1 MPNRETHGWIG
12 AGLGLTAG
20 VILSD
25 NLPTEA
31 RWIYSLAAGVG
42 GTFGGVMPDV
52 LEPAIHAHHRDV
64 CHSVAAGSGLSLGGL
79 GAASSSAK
87 ELRGEA
93 AGFRAMRLALPE
105 GDHRRTSMAAR
116 EFLIYAL
123 LGFSAGFVAGYLS
136 HLVADAAT
144 PRGIPVVARRV
155 G

>member
-1 MPNRETHGWIG
+1 MPNRRAHGWIG
-12 AGLGLTAG
+12 AGFGLTAG
-20 VILSD
+20 VIFSD
-25 NLPTEA
+25 DLPTEA

-42 GTFGGVMPDV
+42 GTIGGVMPDV

-64 CHSVAAGSGLSLGGL
+64 CHSVAAGGGLSFGGL
-79 GAASSSAK
+79 SAASSSTK
-87 ELRGEA
+87 ELRSDA
-93 AGFRAMRLALPE
+93 AQLRAMRLALPD
-105 GDHRRTSMAAR
+105 GDQRRTSLAAR

-123 LGFSAGFVAGYLS
+123 LGFSAGFVTGYLS